1 MTSKK
6 LLILKLDGDCDRGF
20 DIEWEIGKDDG
31 QRLAKNGKSRL
42 ALPRAPELIGAC
54 TEWYS
59 SLRGD
64 RIKPIDN
71 SITNVRYTDLLS
83 SRKQIADRLATLVND
98 WFDRS
103 PLSRLIHQDLLTN
116 CDDEYRV
123 VICTEDPLA
132 RKIPWFLWQ
141 GWQQFHH
148 LQISLGVPYTQ
159 RHDRIYQQRVRILAV
174 LGDDTGIN
182 IEVDLQI
189 LAAYNSQGAEVV
201 FLPQP
206 TIEELRNQ
214 LGDERGW
221 DILSFSGHSRTEKAN
236 YGRIFLNPTASL
248 TMGELRT
255 ELTMAID
262 RGLQIAIF
270 NSCDGLGIAAE
281 LESLHIPQVIVM
293 RQPVADIVAQTFL
306 KDFLA
311 EFSDGVSFYQSVRIA
326 QDRLREIEAEYP
338 CASWLPTI
346 IQNQLETPPTW
357 QSLGSMPRYP
367 YEDTAIENG
376 QWVEMSR
383 QELIKAIISPAHKL
397 NIQFEDG
404 LIDKI
409 IDAVARSKNQWGL
422 IEEFILRPLWERQ
435 ENGWLT
441 HRGYQEIGGVERVL
455 ASHAATT
462 YDLLTSDQQ
471 DAVQNIFVQL
481 IRFDRGKP
489 ICRTA
494 NQAEIGEHNWRL
506 VKDLVAK
513 RLVVYTDRRYHQAET
528 IELIHESLINHWKV
542 FEVWID
548 NHQYFRHWQEQ
559 LRFTISQWEKT
570 NRDKGGLLQGK
581 SLIVATER
589 IASKY
594 SLQISSL
601 EKDFIDRSLRKRQR
615 DDRVKVRVYWG
626 FILLL
631 IGFIAA
637 ISLFLF
643 QMINNEQLAVKNNI
657 NSLRQNA
664 ELLLGTQQSAALIK
678 AEDAVTETVKSGLK
692 DSDITLPA
700 LLTLSDILD
709 RIDEKKVWQGKDINP
724 TAGAA
729 YTQDG
734 KNIVAIGG
742 DNQLKIYDL
751 KGSLIED
758 SSRNNGDILFRL
770 IASSY
775 RKNIISSRSLKTLR
789 SWQQLTDKNWSEK
802 SNLNVKTEI
811 SAMALS
817 SDDMALAVAIKNKK
831 LRLYSDF
838 IRHPDRYQKLPTLDY
853 IYDLK
858 FTPDGQKI
866 VTAHEGSIKIWTR
879 QGELLNSY
887 AADSDRKFMTIAI
900 NSQGKSIATGDNLG
914 VVTLLDINGK
924 FLKGRKVGKKILNLS
939 FHPTQDLVAIA
950 TEDPKIELWNIK
962 NNIPESLSGHTDK
975 VESVDFSP
983 DGKTLIS
990 ASVDRT
996 IRFWDIP
1003 DSSQNRT
1010 SNRGI
1015 DNDRASFSNI
1025 RAFNYNISGDRL
1037 VLARSDR
1044 KIQIIDTKNL
1054 KVISNF
1060 QTKDPIDIAGVK
1072 TQDQANIAGVSI
1084 SKDSNYIATSD
1095 FSNEVTLWTTAG
1107 KKIKTFAKDF
1117 KRYHCVFSP
1126 TELILAIAAN
1136 NKVGIYD
1143 IDGKLVDQWNTQ
1155 QPMPTYLNFNADGSR
1170 LIIGDSD
1177 GNVKS
1182 WDMNGKSRS
1191 QFRNLPKAGNYHNS
1205 ILDISYSNDG
1215 ENIAIASNNLDQGE
1229 VSIWSASGKQRIS
1242 ILNSLARIN
1251 TLSFSPDGKILL
1263 TGNKNGELQLWNL
1276 QGKLL
1281 NTIKYSH
1288 DYEIDKVRFKP
1299 NSLEFVVIDSSQDRK
1314 MSIYKFDTNQLL
1326 DRSKQW
1332 QQLTK

>member
-1 MTSKK
+1 MTLKK

-31 QRLAKNGKSRL
+31 QRPAKKGKSRFVL
-42 ALPRAPELIGAC
+42 VCAPELIGAC

-98 WFDRS
+98 WFNRS
-103 PLSRLIHQDLLTN
+103 PLSRLIQQDLLTN

-132 RKIPWFLWQ
+132 RRIPWFLWQ

-174 LGDDTGIN
+174 LGDNTGIN
-182 IEVDLQI
+182 IEVDRQI
-189 LAAYNSQGAEVV
+189 LAAYNSQGADVV

-206 TIEELRNQ
+206 TIEELRSQ

-236 YGRIFLNPTASL
+236 YGRIFLNSTASL

-326 QDRLREIEAEYP
+326 QDRLREIETEYP

-346 IQNQLETPPTW
+346 IQNHLETPPTW
-357 QSLGSMPRYP
+357 QSLGSVPRYP
-367 YEDTAIENG
+367 YQDIATENSQRVG
-376 QWVEMSR
+376 MSR
-383 QELIKAIISPAHKL
+383 QELTKAIISPAQNL

-409 IDAVARSKNQWGL
+409 IDAVARSKNPWGL

-435 ENGWLT
+435 ENGWLN
-441 HRGYQEIGGVERVL
+441 HRGYREIGGIERIL

-462 YDLLTSDQQ
+462 YDLLAADEKVI
-471 DAVQNIFVQL
+471 AQNIFIQL
-481 IRFDRGKP
+481 IRFDRHTT
-489 ICRTA
+489 IRRLA
-494 NQAEIGEHNWRL
+494 NRAEIGEDNWKL
-506 VKDLVAK
+506 VEFLASE
-513 RLVVYTDRRYHQAET
+513 RLVVIDSQSNT
-528 IELIHESLINHWKV
+528 IGLIHESLINHWKT
-542 FEVWID
+542 FREWIEINRD
-548 NHQYFRHWQEQ
+548 FRHWQEQ
-559 LRFTISQWEKT
+559 LRSTIFQWEKT
-570 NRDKGGLLQGK
+570 DRDKGGLLRGK
-581 SLIVATER
+581 ALDTATDW
-589 IASKY
+589 IATKDF
-594 SLQISSL
+594 LQISSL
-601 EKDFIDRSLRKRQR
+601 EKDFINLSLRKRQQ

-631 IGFIAA
+631 IGI
-637 ISLFLF
+637 IVSILLLLS
-643 QMINNEQLAVKNNI
+643 QVKDKEQLAIKNNI

-678 AEDAVTETVKSGLK
+678 AEEAVTEIVKSGLK
-692 DSDITLPA
+692 DSDIILPA

-709 RIDEKKVWQGKDINP
+709 HIDEKKVWQGKDINP

-729 YTQDG
+729 YTQDS
-734 KNIVAIGG
+734 KNIVTIGR
-742 DNQLKIYDL
+742 DNQLNIYDL
-751 KGSLIED
+751 NGSLIKDNFGSNDE
-758 SSRNNGDILFRL
+758 SLFKL

-775 RKNIISSRSLKTLR
+775 SKNTISSRSLKALR
-789 SWQQLTDKNWSEK
+789 SWQKLADENWSEK
-802 SNLNVKTEI
+802 SKLNVKTEI
-811 SAMALS
+811 SAMTLS
-817 SDDMALAVAIKNKK
+817 SDGMVLAVAIKNKK

-838 IRHPDRYQKLPTLDY
+838 IRHPDRYEELPTLDY

-866 VTAHEGSIKIWTR
+866 VTANEGLIKIWTR
-879 QGELLNSY
+879 QGKLLNSY
-887 AADSDRKFMTIAI
+887 AADLGQKFLTVAI
-900 NSQGKSIATGDNLG
+900 NTQGKSIAAGDDLG
-914 VVTLLDINGK
+914 VVTFLDINGK
-924 FLKGRKVGKKILNLS
+924 FPKNRKVGKKILNLN

-950 TEDPKIELWNIK
+950 TEDPKIKLWNIK
-962 NNIPESLSGHTDK
+962 NNSLKSLSGHTDK

-983 DGKTLIS
+983 DGTTLIS
-990 ASVDRT
+990 ASADRT
-996 IRFWDIP
+996 IRFWDI
-1003 DSSQNRT
+1003 SGSFYRT
-1010 SNRGI
+1010 LNHGI
-1015 DNDRASFSNI
+1015 NNDRANFGNI
-1025 RAFNYNISGDRL
+1025 TAFNYSIGGDQL
-1037 VLARSDR
+1037 VLAKSDNKIEIINSKDR
-1044 KIQIIDTKNL
+1044 KI
-1054 KVISNF
+1054 ISNF
-1060 QTKDPIDIAGVK
+1060 K
-1072 TQDQANIAGVSI
+1072 TQDSTKIARVSI
-1084 SKDSNYIATSD
+1084 SKDSKYIVA
-1095 FSNEVTLWTTAG
+1095 SNLKGEVTLWTTAG
-1107 KKIKTFAKDF
+1107 RKVKTWKG
-1117 KRYHCVFSP
+1117 YHCVFSP
-1126 TELILAIAAN
+1126 TGLTLAIAAN
-1136 NKVGIYD
+1136 NKVEIYD
-1143 IDGKLVDQWNTQ
+1143 IDGKLVDRWNTQ
-1155 QPMPTYLNFNADGSR
+1155 QPMPTSLNFKADGSR

-1182 WDMNGKSRS
+1182 WDMNGKLRS
-1191 QFRNLPKAGNYHNS
+1191 QFRNLPKAGNYQNS

-1281 NTIKYSH
+1281 NTIKHYSK
-1288 DYEIDKVRFKP
+1288 YEINKVRFKP
-1299 NSLEFVVIDSSQDRK
+1299 NNLEFVVTDSSEDSK
-1314 MSIYKFDTNQLL
+1314 MSIYKLNTNQLL